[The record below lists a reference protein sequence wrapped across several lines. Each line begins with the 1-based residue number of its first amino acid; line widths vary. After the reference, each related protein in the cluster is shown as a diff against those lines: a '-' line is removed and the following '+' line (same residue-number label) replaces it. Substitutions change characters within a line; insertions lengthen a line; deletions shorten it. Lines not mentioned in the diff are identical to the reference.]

1 MPHSMAK
8 KWYFALAA
16 ATLIVTMLALAGCTG
31 AVGPAGPVGPVGPDG
46 VNGTSTGIFSGTI
59 TNSLTSEALSGVSAS
74 ITADP
79 SIKAVTAT
87 TATDGTFSV
96 NLPIGSYSVSF
107 SKTNFTSTNQ
117 TVNIISG
124 QTSTRTI
131 ALNPVANVIV
141 SAGAAQAAD
150 PQSVVSL
157 KVSAVVLDNSTISA
171 YEWTQVSGV
180 SAKINNP
187 SANSI
192 QVTLGTPLDYKN
204 ALLDNLNLLDRWVV
218 QAINPYAL
226 AQAEDAVFQVTV
238 TTSSGK
244 YSSNVTVSANI
255 PYEVSTGLK
264 VVPINVPVLIHG
276 KSSGLYDWKL
286 TGPTGSKAT
295 IDNKRDQNPSFTP
308 DLIGEYT
315 LTENVSG
322 TTITIYGG
330 TWTGAITGL
339 DASGKLLAA
348 NCTICHNG
356 KTAPDQF
363 ADWSATGHA
372 AILADN
378 LNTSTHY
385 GEACFSCHSVGFD
398 KAAVNGGMDDAPDYV
413 AFLASGMIN
422 KPSPLNWQN
431 MVANYPK
438 TAQLANVQCENC
450 HGPDNNTIHPNTTVN
465 SERISLSADLCASCH
480 GEPPRH
486 GRFQQWAE
494 SGHANFAT
502 ASSESTSA
510 SCARCHT
517 AQGFLTWIQQADM
530 TLNLQGAKG
539 NMTAAELSAIVTPDN
554 AQPITCVV
562 CHDPH
567 EIGTTS
573 GLTTNNANVRF
584 MDNTRLLPSGYQA
597 TEVGKGAICITCH
610 NTRNGLHDDS
620 IAITAY
626 SAPHQAAQGDVLM
639 GQNAY
644 FVEDQRSPHS
654 YIENTCVTCHL
665 DESPAPADYSL
676 PDNSTNHG
684 FKASITICGNCHTST
699 LNGVALQQ
707 GIEAKLTK
715 LSTAMGIYLLNK
727 LPDQFTVQD
736 YTAHIYN
743 KNSYDVKS
751 DTVVIAKA
759 NIVSI
764 ASTEPHGQQGFTITL
779 KTPVNVTY
787 KPSGESA
794 HTMSVTSV
802 TVQLGNITTDGTNA
816 VIATSDNLVKAGWNY
831 FLIEGDASFG
841 IHNPNFCNQVLDA
854 SVAALK

>member
-1 MPHSMAK
+1 MPLRTMK
-8 KWYFALAA
+8 KWFLPLVIVAS
-16 ATLIVTMLALAGCTG
+16 IVTLLALSGCTG
-31 AVGPAGPVGPVGPDG
+31 AVGPAGLAGPTGPAG
-46 VNGTSTGIFSGTI
+46 ANGTSTGVLSGKI
-59 TNSLTSEALSGVSAS
+59 TNSLTSGALNGVAIS

-79 SIKAVTAT
+79 SIKAVTTT
-87 TATDGTFSV
+87 TANDGSFSAS
-96 NLPIGSYSVSF
+96 LPIGSYTVSF
-107 SKTNFTSTNQ
+107 SKTNFTSINQ
-117 TVNIISG
+117 TVNILGG
-124 QTSTRTI
+124 QTSTRDV
-131 ALNPVANVIV
+131 ALKPVANVVISTG
-141 SAGAAQAAD
+141 SAQEADAQ
-150 PQSVVSL
+150 STVSL
-157 KVSAVVLDNSTISA
+157 KASAVVLDNSTISA

-180 SAKINNP
+180 RAKIDNAT
-187 SANSI
+187 SDSI
-192 QVTLGTPLDYKN
+192 LVTLGTPLEYKN
-204 ALLDNLNLLDRWVV
+204 ALLDKLTLLDRWVV
-218 QAINPYAL
+218 QAINPHAL
-226 AQAEDAVFQVTV
+226 TQAEDAVFKVTV

-244 YSSNVTVSANI
+244 YSGNVTVSAKI

-276 KSSGLYDWKL
+276 KSTGIYDWKL
-286 TGPTGSKAT
+286 IGPTGSKAT
-295 IDNKRDQNPSFTP
+295 IDNKRNQNPSFTP
-308 DLIGEYT
+308 DLIGKYT

-322 TTITIYGG
+322 TTIVIYGG

-339 DASGKLLAA
+339 DASGKPLAA
-348 NCTICHNG
+348 NCTICHDG
-356 KTAPDQF
+356 KTAPNQF

-372 AILADN
+372 GILADN

-385 GEACFSCHSVGFD
+385 GEDCFSCHSVGFD
-398 KAAVNGGMDDAPDYV
+398 KAAVNGGMDDASDYV
-413 AFLASGMIN
+413 AFVASGMIN
-422 KPSPLNWQN
+422 HPSPLNWKN
-431 MVANYPK
+431 TVANYPK
-438 TAQLANVQCENC
+438 TAQLANIQCENC
-450 HGPDNNTIHPNTTVN
+450 HGPDNNTIHPSKTVN
-465 SERISLSADLCASCH
+465 MERISLSADLCATCH

-494 SGHANFAT
+494 SAHGNFA
-502 ASSESTSA
+502 AAISESTSS

-539 NMTAAELSAIVTPDN
+539 NMTAAELSAVVTPDN

-573 GLTTNNANVRF
+573 GLAANDAKVRF
-584 MDNTRLLPSGYQA
+584 VDNTRLLPSGYQA

-620 IAITAY
+620 IPLTGY

-676 PDNSTNHG
+676 PANGTNHG
-684 FKASITICGNCHTST
+684 FKASIEVCSSCHSST
-699 LNGVALQQ
+699 LNGKALQQ
-707 GIEAKLTK
+707 GVEAKLIK
-715 LSTAMGIYLLNK
+715 LSAAMGTYLQSK
-727 LPDQFTVQD
+727 LPTQFTIQD
-736 YTAHIYN
+736 YTPHTYN
-743 KNSYDVKS
+743 NKSYDVKS
-751 DTVVIAKA
+751 DAVVISKS

-764 ASTEPHGQQGFTITL
+764 ESTEPHGQQGFLITL

-802 TVQLGNITTDGTNA
+802 TVQLGNFTTDGTTA
-816 VIATSDNLVKAGWNY
+816 VIATSDVLVKVGWNY
-831 FLIEGDASFG
+831 FLIEGDSSFG
-841 IHNPNFCNQVLDA
+841 IHNPAFTNQVLDA
-854 SVAALK
+854 SLAALK